1 MLEEIENIKKDIQE
15 YIEVKLD
22 LFKLQSAENIS
33 RVVSN
38 VVVAVIALLLG
49 SLVLF
54 LLSFAAGYFMAS
66 LLHSNELG
74 FLCVAGFYILLIL
87 IILIFRKSIIDRP
100 VIKSVIKIFF
110 PKTGS
115 DEKN

>member
-38 VVVAVIALLLG
+38 VVVAVIVLLLA

-54 LLSFAAGYFMAS
+54 FLSFAAGYLMAS
-66 LLHSNELG
+66 ILNSNELG

-100 VIKSVIKIFF
+100 VIKSVISIFF
-110 PKTGS
+110 PKTGG

>member
-1 MLEEIENIKKDIQE
+1 MLEEIGNIKKDIQE
-15 YIEVKLD
+15 YIEAKLD

-38 VVVAVIALLLG
+38 VVVAVIVLLLG
-49 SLVLF
+49 SLILF
-54 LLSFAAGYFMAS
+54 FLSFTAAYFLAS
-66 LLHSNELG
+66 VLNSNELG
-74 FLCVAGFYILLIL
+74 FLCVAGFYLILML
-87 IILIFRKSIIDRP
+87 IILLFRKKIIDRP

-110 PKTGS
+110 PKSGS